1 MKWQE
6 YVSKIFFFK
15 DRRSGP
21 IKLIARAGRPRAA
34 GYRVISS
41 GNSVHVTITIAS
53 SRFLP
58 SVPPERKFASVS
70 YARLYRMSSPS
81 LPPSVRPVGRQQNW
95 AKTVGNGFWSTFSS
109 CPSFLPS
116 FFLLFL
122 LKFSHAKLSKKGQRN
137 RFSLPVSE
145 KDYVSVFGASAGF
158 LALQRIS
165 NITTTSGHGSKIV
178 TGR

>member
-81 LPPSVRPVGRQQNW
+81 LPPSLPPSDQSVGSKIEQKPLEMDFDRLFHP
-95 AKTVGNGFWSTFSS
+95 AL
-109 CPSFLPS
+109 PSFLLPP
-116 FFLLFL
+116 LFVEI
-122 LKFSHAKLSKKGQRN
+122 FPR
-137 RFSLPVSE
+137 E
-145 KDYVSVFGASAGF
+145 
-158 LALQRIS
+158 
-165 NITTTSGHGSKIV
+165 T
-178 TGR
+178 